1 MSSAIRIILV
11 EPSHPGNIGAAA
23 RAMKTMGLSNLY
35 LVNPVL
41 FPHAD
46 ASARAAGADDI
57 LARAQV
63 CTSLDQALTGC
74 RFTVGTSA
82 RARRLSVPVAEP
94 RECAARVQAES
105 AYGEVAV
112 LFGRERSGLTNAE
125 TDRCHLLVSIPTV
138 ADFASLNLGAAVQVL
153 AYELALARR
162 DDESTPQQQGV
173 MQTAPAEDMRRFYEH
188 LERVLVDLDFL
199 DPERPK
205 QLMRRLRRLFNRARP
220 DDVELNI
227 LRGILT
233 ATERARA
240 NR

>member
-1 MSSAIRIILV
+1 MSSAIRIVLV

-63 CTSLDQALTGC
+63 CTSLDQALIGC
-74 RFTVGTSA
+74 KFTVGASA

-162 DDESTPQQQGV
+162 DESAPPQQGV
-173 MQTAPAEDMRRFYEH
+173 TQTAPAEDMRRFYEH

-205 QLMRRLRRLFNRARP
+205 QLMRRLRLLFNRARP